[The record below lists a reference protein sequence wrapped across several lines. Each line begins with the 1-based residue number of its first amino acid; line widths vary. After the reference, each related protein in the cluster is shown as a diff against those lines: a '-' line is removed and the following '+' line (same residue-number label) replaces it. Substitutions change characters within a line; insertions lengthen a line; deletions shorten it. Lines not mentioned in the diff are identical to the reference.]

1 MIIAGAVLIVLGVSS
16 AGYGLHLNNDVETM
30 LIHTLS
36 GGGKLAPG
44 TGWIIAGTVV
54 LAIGLVLLVLG
65 FIKRSGSRRST
76 TFDPYASEYTG
87 DTAENIPGL
96 FSDDDVWENTGT
108 NPYDSGY
115 TETSGDSAYS
125 PYNTP
130 YNSGAQNDT
139 YGQAPGFNYYNN
151 GTGYGYDGTS
161 GQASDYTDTGYGYDG
176 TSGQASDYTDTGY
189 GYGGIN
195 SGSVPGQNGYNM
207 YPEMYPAETVPST
220 VPAKSPQRKK
230 MILAACGVLVLAV
243 IAVGTVLILRSSGS
257 NDFGEAISR
266 RIETEMATDSDLPLA
281 YQYSN
286 AILGSIRYSI
296 VKSSRTG
303 NIAQVEFRY
312 PDIMSLADSLGDTA
326 ITADEYY
333 QYCIDAISSGSA
345 PFITKEIQVNFT
357 EREVNGVSRLCVVDD
372 LLFADV
378 LSGGTVSALVE
389 MMEENR

>member
-1 MIIAGAVLIVLGVSS
+1 MIIAGAVLIVLGVGS
-16 AGYGLHLNNDVETM
+16 AVYGLHLNNDVEAL

-36 GGGKLAPG
+36 GGGKSSPG

-54 LAIGLVLLVLG
+54 LVIGLVLLVLG

-76 TFDPYASEYTG
+76 TFDPYASGYTG
-87 DTAENIPGL
+87 DTTENIPGL

-108 NPYDSGY
+108 NPYDSRY
-115 TETSGDSAYS
+115 TETSGGSTYASYD
-125 PYNTP
+125 TL

-139 YGQAPGFNYYNN
+139 YGQVPSYSYYNN
-151 GTGYGYDGTS
+151 GTGYGYDGTG
-161 GQASDYTDTGYGYDG
+161 GQASDYIDAGYSYDG

-195 SGSVPGQNGYNM
+195 SSSVPGQNDYNM
-207 YPEMYPAETVPST
+207 YPVMYPAETVPSAM
-220 VPAKSPQRKK
+220 PAKSPQRKK
-230 MILAACGVLVLAV
+230 MILAACGVLALAV
-243 IAVGTVLILRSSGS
+243 VAVGAVLILRSSGS

-266 RIETEMATDSDLPLA
+266 RIETEMATDTDLPLA

-303 NIAQVEFRY
+303 NTAQVKFRY
-312 PDIMSLADSLGDTA
+312 PDIMALADSLGDTA
-326 ITADEYY
+326 ITEDEYY

-345 PFITKEIQVNFT
+345 PFITKEIQVGFT
-357 EREVNGVSRLCVVDD
+357 EREVNGVNRLCVVDD
-372 LLFADV
+372 LVFADV

-389 MMEENR
+389 MMEENS